1 MGVKW
6 LDAGSIPAT
15 STNLKTKD
23 MPNMS
28 YCRYE
33 NTSLDMQDVVDT
45 LYDSDCSEDLSSYER
60 RGLRTILELAEE
72 IVGMEDKIN
81 NILEN
86 QEQYGD

>member
-1 MGVKW
+1 
-6 LDAGSIPAT
+6 
-15 STNLKTKD
+15 

-45 LYDSDCSEDLSSYER
+45 LYDSDVTEDLSEYET
-60 RGLRTILELAEE
+60 RGLRTILELAKE
-72 IVGMEDKIN
+72 IVGMEDKIE

-86 QEQYGD
+86 QEQYEQY

>member
-1 MGVKW
+1 
-6 LDAGSIPAT
+6 
-15 STNLKTKD
+15 

-45 LYDSDCSEDLSSYER
+45 LYDSDVTEDLSEYET
-60 RGLRTILELAEE
+60 RGLRTILELAKE
-72 IVGMEDKIN
+72 IVGMEYKIN

-86 QEQYGD
+86 QEEL

>member
-1 MGVKW
+1 
-6 LDAGSIPAT
+6 
-15 STNLKTKD
+15 

-45 LYDSDCSEDLSSYER
+45 LYDSDVTEDLSEYET
-60 RGLRTILELAEE
+60 RGLRTILELAKE
-72 IVGMEDKIN
+72 IVGMEYKIN

-86 QEQYGD
+86 QEQYEQY

>member
-1 MGVKW
+1 
-6 LDAGSIPAT
+6 
-15 STNLKTKD
+15 

-45 LYDSDCSEDLSSYER
+45 LYDSDVDEDLSTYEQ
-60 RGLRTILELAEE
+60 RGLRTILELAKE
-72 IVGMEDKIN
+72 IVSMEDKID

-86 QEQYGD
+86 QEEL

>member
-1 MGVKW
+1 
-6 LDAGSIPAT
+6 
-15 STNLKTKD
+15 

-45 LYDSDCSEDLSSYER
+45 LYDSDVDEDLSTHET
-60 RGLRTILELAEE
+60 RGLRAILELAKE
-72 IVGMEDKIN
+72 IVGMENKID

-86 QEQYGD
+86 QEQ

>member
-1 MGVKW
+1 MYINIKIKV
-6 LDAGSIPAT
+6 
-15 STNLKTKD
+15 

-45 LYDSDCSEDLSSYER
+45 LYDSDVDEDLSDYEQ
-60 RGLRTILELAEE
+60 RGLRTILELAKE

-86 QEQYGD
+86 QEQYE

>member
-1 MGVKW
+1 
-6 LDAGSIPAT
+6 
-15 STNLKTKD
+15 

-33 NTSLDMQDVVDT
+33 NTSLDMQDVVDG
-45 LYDSDCSEDLSSYER
+45 LYDSDVDEDLSYYEQ
-60 RGLRTILELAEE
+60 RGLRTILELAKE

-86 QEQYGD
+86 QEQYE

>member
-1 MGVKW
+1 
-6 LDAGSIPAT
+6 
-15 STNLKTKD
+15 

-33 NTSLDMQDVVDT
+33 NTSLDMQDVVDG
-45 LYDSDCSEDLSSYER
+45 LYDSDVDEDLSNYEQ
-60 RGLRTILELAEE
+60 RGLRTILELAKE

-86 QEQYGD
+86 QE

>member
-1 MGVKW
+1 
-6 LDAGSIPAT
+6 
-15 STNLKTKD
+15 

-45 LYDSDCSEDLSSYER
+45 LYDSDVDENLSTHET
-60 RGLRTILELAEE
+60 RGLRTILELAKE
-72 IVGMEDKIN
+72 IVGMENKID

-86 QEQYGD
+86 QEQ

>member
-1 MGVKW
+1 
-6 LDAGSIPAT
+6 
-15 STNLKTKD
+15 

-45 LYDSDCSEDLSSYER
+45 LYDSDVDEDLSNYEQ
-60 RGLRTILELAEE
+60 RGLRTILELAKE
-72 IVGMEDKIN
+72 IVGMEDKID

-86 QEQYGD
+86 QQQ

>member
-1 MGVKW
+1 
-6 LDAGSIPAT
+6 
-15 STNLKTKD
+15 

-45 LYDSDCSEDLSSYER
+45 LYHSDVTEDLSTHEI
-60 RGLRTILELAEE
+60 RGLRTILELAKE
-72 IVGMEDKIN
+72 IVGMEDKID

-86 QEQYGD
+86 QEQ

>member
-1 MGVKW
+1 
-6 LDAGSIPAT
+6 
-15 STNLKTKD
+15 

-33 NTSLDMQDVVDT
+33 NTSLDMQDVVDG
-45 LYDSDCSEDLSSYER
+45 LYDSDVDEDLSYYEQ
-60 RGLRTILELAEE
+60 RGLRTILELAKE

-86 QEQYGD
+86 QEQYEQY

>member
-1 MGVKW
+1 
-6 LDAGSIPAT
+6 
-15 STNLKTKD
+15 

-45 LYDSDCSEDLSSYER
+45 LYDSDVDEDLSNYEA
-60 RGLRTILELAEE
+60 RGLRTILELAKE
-72 IVGMEDKIN
+72 IVGMEDKID

-86 QEQYGD
+86 QQQ

>member
-1 MGVKW
+1 
-6 LDAGSIPAT
+6 
-15 STNLKTKD
+15 

-33 NTSLDMQDVVDT
+33 NTSLDMQDVVDG
-45 LYDSDCSEDLSSYER
+45 LYDSDVDEDLSTYDQ
-60 RGLRTILELAEE
+60 RGLRTILELAKE

-86 QEQYGD
+86 QEQHEQY